1 MHSVEFS
8 SLDRREERGIV
19 MIHRVSTEINGK
31 ELIIET
37 GKLAKQAH
45 GACTVRYGD
54 TVVLCAV
61 TVAPKDREGIDF
73 FPLTVD
79 YREKMSAAGMFPG
92 GYIKREGRPTEKEIL
107 TMRLTDRPLRPLF
120 PDGFRREVQI
130 MNAVLSADDENDPD
144 ILSVLGGATACLLSA
159 LPITTPVGCVRIGRI
174 GGAWIINP
182 TYAELDQSDLD
193 LVVAG
198 TDEAII
204 MVEGSAREM
213 PEADMIEALSLAHER
228 IRSITAIQKELLAKA
243 GAQKEACEEPP
254 VDEALRGAVDAF
266 LEHALERAVVVR
278 GKKERERGLGKLFQE
293 MCVKIRE
300 QFPEADEAALA
311 SLFGEAERKKVREL
325 ILRKGL
331 RADGRGVDE
340 IRAISCE
347 VGILPR
353 THGSALFT
361 RGETQALAITT
372 LGTTADAQR
381 LEAYEGE
388 SSKSFMLHY
397 NFPPFSVGEVRPVRG
412 PARREIGHGNLA
424 ERALLAVVPKDYTYT
439 VRIVSDIL
447 ESNGSSSMASV
458 CGGSLALMDAGV
470 PIPMAVAG
478 IAMGL
483 VHEGDRA
490 VILSDILGSEDACG
504 DMDFKVAGTRK
515 GITAFQLDSKIEGIP
530 AAVLREALE
539 KARIGR
545 LAILDTMDAVID
557 TPRPEVSKYAP
568 RIVKLK
574 IAPDKIGLL
583 IGPKG
588 KTIKKICQDTG
599 VEIDVDDDGT
609 VSISSNSEEN
619 LKKAVD
625 EVTMRTADVEV
636 GKVYRGIV
644 KNVLDFG
651 AFVEIMPGKEGLVH
665 ISKLANYRVAKVTD
679 VLNIGDEVMVKVTDV
694 DEQGRINLSRKA
706 LLEGGDVEEEQP
718 RPPRRFNRERR
729 RE

>member
-1 MHSVEFS
+1 M
-8 SLDRREERGIV
+8 
-19 MIHRVSTEINGK
+19 MHRVSTELNGK

-45 GACTVRYGD
+45 GACTIQYGD
-54 TVVLCAV
+54 TVVLCTV
-61 TVAPKDREGIDF
+61 TVAPEAREGIDF

-79 YREKMSAAGMFPG
+79 YREKLSAAGMFPG

-130 MNAVLSADDENDPD
+130 MNAVLSADNENDPD
-144 ILSVLGGATACLLSA
+144 ILSVVGGATACLLSP
-159 LPITTPVGCVRIGRI
+159 LPITAPVGCVRIGRI
-174 GGAWIINP
+174 DGKWIINP
-182 TYAELDQSDLD
+182 SYAELDQSDLD

-204 MVEGSAREM
+204 MVEGSAHEI
-213 PEADMIEALSLAHER
+213 PESDMLEALATAHQH
-228 IRSITAIQKELLAKA
+228 IRSITAIQKELLAKV
-243 GAQKEACEEPP
+243 GVRKEVCEEQP
-254 VDEALRGAVDAF
+254 VDQALKGAVDAF
-266 LEHALERAVVVR
+266 LETTLERAILVK
-278 GKKERERGLGKLFQE
+278 GKKAREDGLRRLFGDL
-293 MCVKIRE
+293 CVKIKE
-300 QFPEADEAALA
+300 QFPEANDAAISA
-311 SLFGEAERKKVREL
+311 LFGEADKKKVRNL
-325 ILRKGL
+325 ILEKGL

-340 IRAISCE
+340 IRPISCE

-388 SSKSFMLHY
+388 TSKSFMLHY
-397 NFPPFSVGEVRPVRG
+397 NFPPFSVGEVRAVRG

-458 CGGSLALMDAGV
+458 CGGSLSLMDAGV
-470 PIPMAVAG
+470 PVTMAVGG

-483 VHEGDRA
+483 VHDGDRA

-530 AAVLREALE
+530 FEVLKNAIE
-539 KARIGR
+539 KARAGR
-545 LAILDTMDAVID
+545 ISILDKMDVVLD
-557 TPRPEVSKYAP
+557 KPRAEVSKFAP
-568 RIVKLK
+568 RIVKMK

-609 VSISSNSEEN
+609 VSISLNDEEG

-625 EVTMRTADVEV
+625 EVSMRTADVEV
-636 GKVYRGIV
+636 GKAYRGVV
-644 KNVLDFG
+644 KNILDFG

-679 VLNIGDEVMVKVTDV
+679 VLNVGDEVMVKVTDV

-706 LLEGGDVEEEQP
+706 LLEGGEQEEEHHP
-718 RPPRRFNRERR
+718 RPQRRSPHERR

>member
-1 MHSVEFS
+1 
-8 SLDRREERGIV
+8 

-54 TVVLCAV
+54 TVVLCTV
-61 TVAPKDREGIDF
+61 TAATEDREGIDF

-144 ILSVLGGATACLLSA
+144 ILSVLGGATACLLSP
-159 LPITTPVGCVRIGRI
+159 LPIRTPVGCVRIGRI

-198 TDEAII
+198 TEEAII
-204 MVEGSAREM
+204 MVEGSAREI
-213 PEADMIEALSLAHER
+213 PEADMLEALTVAHER
-228 IRSITAIQKELLAKA
+228 IRLIAAIQKELLAKA

-254 VDEALRGAVDAF
+254 VDGALRGAVDAF
-266 LEHALERAVVVR
+266 LERTLERALAVK
-278 GKKERERGLGKLFQE
+278 GKKDREQSLRNLFQE
-293 MCVKIRE
+293 LCVKIKE
-300 QFPEADEAALA
+300 QFPEADDAALA
-311 SLFGEAERKKVREL
+311 ALYGDAEKKKVREL
-325 ILRKGL
+325 ILRKGV

-340 IRAISCE
+340 IRPISCE

-361 RGETQALAITT
+361 RGETQAIVITT

-388 SSKSFMLHY
+388 SSKNFMLHY
-397 NFPPFSVGEVRPVRG
+397 NFPPFSVGEVRAVRG

-458 CGGSLALMDAGV
+458 CGGSLSLMDAGV

-530 AAVLREALE
+530 AAVLGEALE

-545 LAILDTMDAVID
+545 IAILDTMDAAID
-557 TPRPEVSKYAP
+557 KPRPEVSKYAP

-625 EVTMRTADVEV
+625 EVMMRTADVEV

-679 VLNIGDEVMVKVTDV
+679 VLNVGDEVMVKVTDV
-694 DEQGRINLSRKA
+694 DEQGRINLSRRA
-706 LLEGGDVEEEQP
+706 LLEGGEGEEEHP
-718 RPPRRFNRERR
+718 RPRSRSHHERR